1 MYKEFCRLAEEDARH
16 NYHYGLQCLFR
27 FYSYGLVKR
36 FRQAVYRDFEEF
48 TMLDYK
54 SGSLYGL
61 EKFWAFHYYY
71 RGENRP
77 TIREDIKELLDTKF
91 RTLGDFQRAKEQVAR
106 A

>member
-1 MYKEFCRLAEEDARH
+1 LE
-16 NYHYGLQCLFR
+16 
-27 FYSYGLVKR
+27 KR
-36 FRQAVYRDFEEF
+36 FRKAVYRDFEEF

-71 RGENRP
+71 RGDNRP
-77 TIREDIKELLDTKF
+77 VIREDIKELLDTKF
-91 RTLGDFQRAKEQVAR
+91 RTLSDFQRAKEQMAR